1 MKPVIKPKK
10 ETRGRKAIAPELK
23 KVPVTIY
30 LPKIEI
36 DNLGGKKR
44 LQDLFLQNIKNYS
57 NAATTTTS
65 ATI

>member
-10 ETRGRKAIAPELK
+10 ETRGRKSIAPELK

-65 ATI
+65 TTI